1 MVIVGSMDFWGP
13 GRGFSALPWATA
25 VVVEIFFPEKKASI
39 GVSKLLGEVPGRED
53 FRVER
58 INSVMGANGLRVVVQ
73 RSARN
78 HPGWNRL
85 YG

>member
-1 MVIVGSMDFWGP
+1 MVIVGSMNFWGP

-25 VVVEIFFPEKKASI
+25 VVVEILFFFPEKKASI
-39 GVSKLLGEVPGRED
+39 GVSKLLGEVPRRED

-78 HPGWNRL
+78 HPG
-85 YG
+85 